1 MLNYIIFLQYFLF
14 KIILSKYF
22 LRTDSS
28 IKNYYYS
35 LLRKNLRFLI
45 KKIKCDY
52 DLKNI
57 SFNETMEEF
66 LQKLEI
72 NFIYK
77 LIKKNNLKYK
87 DLCLKSLIDLISDSN
102 QKISKNKEISIF
114 ETNININNREI
125 SKL

>member
-1 MLNYIIFLQYFLF
+1 MF

-52 DLKNI
+52 DFKNI